1 MIFYGGQQLTDDDP
15 GLLER
20 VEAVLSLDDLYD
32 FTRATWPGRAAAI
45 AFPHQER
52 ETKPVLNRLVWPS
65 GASRWAMGWFLTDDV
80 GLAAIRPLAYAGH
93 TLTALPFVMSDGQ
106 AGITTDLFMMPPRPL
121 GQCGTGGDLYLLGLV
136 DERYFW
142 WDAAKDFTALF
153 TPAPLTTTWAELL
166 DSYGEGLG
174 ITIAHDTI
182 PSGYHK
188 PPPMFG
194 IAFGSI
200 PQQLDAA
207 CAAVGLRL
215 VRKLDGTVRA
225 ISATTA
231 ATTFA
236 ANVALNPLAAG
247 GLIAA
252 GDSVILP
259 SSVAVVGPL
268 EEATVVACPVAGA
281 VLYSAQ
287 KVLRTPILGASPTQI
302 AADWYAWQTARP
314 DAAYSGVCPWTPGGF
329 EDRIEWTHRDVEI
342 STRVQRAPW
351 NERADLAEPYGT
363 RAAFTLS
370 DVPAFVSGTPGVGTA
385 QLQVIVDVLLAGT
398 SNVVTVFNLLP
409 HAIPTGSE
417 VGLILEPYS
426 DRWLIISDGCG
437 LTVTDGTTTL
447 ENVGTLNFPN
457 SMIGDGGDGNCGR
470 IANIPTFAT
479 IHTCDIT
486 LIDPPPV
493 GTFILT
499 VCSGSGGSGGTVTNI
514 YNYYLYLGDNFYLTL
529 SCCGMIGGSGHSGG
543 SGGGGGGGGHI
554 LACCPGLVLGGS
566 LHLFIF
572 GCDCIEGSQVMT
584 YYPTGNGLYAGI
596 PGWMTGVFE
605 CSGHLLQ
612 FALFQNVGGSCSLH
626 VGCGGVDTN
635 TTAEL
640 DATCDPLDMTF
651 IFPAGLIQDGDGFL
665 CCGTGEVAC
674 TLTE

>member
-1 MIFYGGQQLTDDDP
+1 MITYAGQQLTDDDP

-32 FTRATWPGRAAAI
+32 FTRQTWPGRAAAI

-52 ETKPVLNRLVWPS
+52 ETRPVLNRLVWPMD
-65 GASRWAMGWFLTDDV
+65 ASRWAMGWFLTDDV
-80 GLAAIRPLAYAGH
+80 GLASLRTLAYAGH
-93 TLTALPFVMSDGQ
+93 TLTALPFVMGDGQ
-106 AGITTDLFMMPPRPL
+106 KSITTDLFMMPPRPL

-166 DSYGEGLG
+166 DSYAEGLG

-182 PSGYHK
+182 PSGYQK

-194 IAFGSI
+194 IAFDSI
-200 PQQLDAA
+200 PVQLDAA

-225 ISATTA
+225 ISAATA

-236 ANVALNPLAAG
+236 ANIALNPLAAG

-252 GDSVILP
+252 VDSVILP
-259 SSVAVVGPL
+259 ASVAVVGPL

-281 VLYSAQ
+281 VTYPAQ

-329 EDRIEWTHRDVEI
+329 EDRIEWTHRDAEI

-363 RAAFTLS
+363 RAAVTLS
-370 DVPAFVSGTPGVGTA
+370 DVPALVSGLPGAGTA
-385 QLQVIVDVLLAGT
+385 QLLFINGVTLAG
-398 SNVVTVFNLLP
+398 SANVVTVFNLLTHTVP
-409 HAIPTGSE
+409 GGSE

-426 DRWLIISDGCG
+426 DRWLIISDSCG
-437 LTVTDGTTTL
+437 LTVTDGTTTIQ
-447 ENVGTLNFPN
+447 NVGTLRFPN
-457 SMIGDGGDGNCGR
+457 TMIGDGGAGNCGE
-470 IANIPTFAT
+470 IAIVPTFAT

-499 VCSGSGGSGGTVTNI
+499 VCSSGSGGSGGTVTNI

-543 SGGGGGGGGHI
+543 GSGGGGGGGGGGVVST
-554 LACCPGLVLGGS
+554 CCPGVVLPPTMYFACS
-566 LHLFIF
+566 L
-572 GCDCIEGSQVMT
+572 
-584 YYPTGNGLYAGI
+584 
-596 PGWMTGVFE
+596 GVFALTYGAVNPTQWTY
-605 CSGHLLQ
+605 SG
-612 FALFQNVGGSCSLH
+612 AVGSCPAAAPGGDTIAFLCNPLTSQWSLKQPGSPSNYTSFSGACSPFFTQIFSG
-626 VGCGGVDTN
+626 VDMSFCGGGA
-635 TTAEL
+635 AE
-640 DATCDPLDMTF
+640 TVTVH
-651 IFPAGLIQDGDGFL
+651 
-665 CCGTGEVAC
+665 E
-674 TLTE
+674 